1 MAHFVEIT
9 AEFTINAE
17 YITKLE
23 KITRDDS
30 ATLSIKQ
37 INEEHPILIT
47 FHPSKEDL
55 KEINMGKTTPEILKT
70 LINPRNE
77 LYNKLIYKKIDHQ
90 TR

>member
-30 ATLSIKQ
+30 ATLSIK
-37 INEEHPILIT
+37 
-47 FHPSKEDL
+47 
-55 KEINMGKTTPEILKT
+55 
-70 LINPRNE
+70 
-77 LYNKLIYKKIDHQ
+77 
-90 TR
+90 